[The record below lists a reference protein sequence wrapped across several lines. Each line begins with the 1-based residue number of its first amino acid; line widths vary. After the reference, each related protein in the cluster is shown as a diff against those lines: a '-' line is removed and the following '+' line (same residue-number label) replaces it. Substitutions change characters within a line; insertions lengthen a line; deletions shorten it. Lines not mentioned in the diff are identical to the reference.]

1 MGQTGTKVAPD
12 LYIACGISGAT
23 QHIAGCKNAKT
34 MIAINT
40 DPEATIMSYADYAI
54 IGDVSTVL
62 PAIVDAVRAAKS

>member
-1 MGQTGTKVAPD
+1 MAPD
-12 LYIACGISGAT
+12 LYIAVGISGAT

-54 IGDVSTVL
+54 IGDAAQIM
-62 PAIVDAVRAAKS
+62 PAIVDAVRAAKG